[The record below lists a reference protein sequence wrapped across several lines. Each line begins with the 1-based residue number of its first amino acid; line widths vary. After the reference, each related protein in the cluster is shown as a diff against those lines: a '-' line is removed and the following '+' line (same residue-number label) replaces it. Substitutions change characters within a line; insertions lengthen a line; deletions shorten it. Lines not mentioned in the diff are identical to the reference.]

1 MACYKQNSY
10 KALTYICVSIKFKY
24 VAKVS
29 QIRIDVGLDDGNVP
43 QSIHWNATD
52 STASERQT
60 AKAMMINF
68 WDGQDKA
75 ALRIDLWT
83 SDMMVDEMADFYYQ
97 NLMGMA
103 DSFQRSTGET
113 ELVNEMKEFAKE
125 FFRKFQENQR
135 KASGQK

>member
-1 MACYKQNSY
+1 
-10 KALTYICVSIKFKY
+10 
-24 VAKVS
+24 
-29 QIRIDVGLDDGNVP
+29 
-43 QSIHWNATD
+43 
-52 STASERQT
+52 
-60 AKAMMINF
+60 MINF